1 LLFKNRFILK
11 ITRELKTGVIS
22 LAIIAITIWGYNFMK
37 GRNLFNAPPR
47 TYFVKYNNVQGLN
60 TASAVTVN
68 GLQVGKIVN
77 ITFDTSPDSKGK
89 LVVEFG
95 VDNDFQFSKNSIAK
109 IYSASLMG
117 GKSLA
122 IVPSYEGE
130 DAVSGDTLKGEIE
143 SDIFS
148 SVSEKLNPLQAKLES
163 VIVSADS
170 LMLGLNQ
177 TLDANARKNLRQTFA
192 NLNTTVANFKKS
204 SNSLDALLAEN
215 KDKLGSS
222 LANVEIA
229 TDNFAKLSDSLV
241 NANLGQTITKL
252 QNTIS
257 SFDAIL
263 AGIDKGEGSI
273 GKLMKDDGLYTN
285 LENAS
290 KEMEELLREMKLH
303 PKRFVHFSLFGKKA
317 KEYNPKESN

>member
-1 LLFKNRFILK
+1 MS
-11 ITRELKTGVIS
+11 RELKSGVV
-22 LAIIAITIWGYNFMK
+22 AIIIIALFIWGYSFLK
-37 GRNLFNAPPR
+37 GQNIFNSSPR
-47 TYFVKYNNVQGLN
+47 TYLVEYNNVQGLN
-60 TASAVTVN
+60 TASAVTIN
-68 GLQVGKIVN
+68 GLIVGKVVDIA
-77 ITFDTSPDSKGK
+77 FDPNKKGT
-89 LVVEFG
+89 LIVEFG

-130 DAVSGDTLKGEIE
+130 NAVSGDFLKGEIE

-148 SVSEKLNPLQAKLES
+148 SVGEKLNPLQAKLEN

-177 TLDANARKNLRQTFA
+177 VLDENSRRNLRNTFA

-204 SNSLDALLAEN
+204 SASLDELLLEN
-215 KDKLGSS
+215 KDKLGTS
-222 LANVEIA
+222 LSNVEVA

-241 NANLGQTITKL
+241 NANLGQTIKKL
-252 QNTIS
+252 QSTIS
-257 SFDAIL
+257 SFDAVI
-263 AGIDKGEGSI
+263 AGIDRGEGSI
-273 GKLMKDDGLYTN
+273 GKLMKDEGLYNN

-290 KEMEELLREMKLH
+290 KEMEELLREMKLN

-317 KEYNPKESN
+317 KEYKPNEQ